1 MLPTV
6 EGTYRNGRI
15 ELAETPQN
23 VGDATRVLVTF
34 LAAGDVDLRS
44 RGIDERQAQELRTR
58 LAAFADDWESPEM
71 ADYDDYETNHRNAEP
86 R

>member
-23 VGDATRVLVTF
+23 VGDATRAPVTF
-34 LAAGDVDLRS
+34 LAAGEVDLRS
-44 RGIDERQAQELRTR
+44 QGIDERQAQELRRHVWRR
-58 LAAFADDWESPEM
+58 LQTTGKAPSG
-71 ADYDDYETNHRNAEP
+71 
-86 R
+86 